1 MDFNVPL
8 HLVTSADEA
17 AEFMRWLGQSRPL
30 LCVDTETTGLSL
42 YGRDRLRMVQFGDI
56 NTGWAIE
63 SHKWWGL
70 IEEALKRYTG
80 KWGLWNRNFDLH
92 ALHTDGLPMPRF
104 RDTHDGMFM
113 DRLLDPPLRHG
124 LKPAG
129 DRMMWGSGVGATVLA
144 DAKRKG
150 RWDWATIPS
159 DHPAYWAYAAWD
171 PVLTA
176 RMIYEHWPKINA
188 RKETRDAY
196 DVEMAVSDIMWRIEN
211 KGLPVDVPYTS
222 QLLTQWIEEM
232 GILEAELN
240 ALGLQNPNSGRQ
252 IAQAMELTEKW
263 EPDEWT
269 ETGFPK
275 VDSAVLRGID
285 SEISRRVLRFRR
297 LRKWSSAYLERFLH
311 DRDANDQVHP
321 SINSMEARTGRM
333 SITGIPLQ
341 TLPRGWEIRD
351 CIRLPDGRALWACD
365 YDSMEYRYFAHLT
378 QSPQL
383 REWFLNGYDPH
394 LFAARAVHGDQ
405 TIEKKDG
412 RRQSAKN
419 NVYGMLFGAGA
430 AKTAETAG
438 ITVAEAEAF
447 RAGYFNLI
455 PEVPRFLHDM
465 DQLARQRTAE
475 SGRPYIFTVAGRV
488 LPAEPK
494 KGYKLVN
501 YAIQGSCAD
510 IFKRKTLELAAAG
523 FEDNLLL
530 PVHDEWLFDFPEG
543 ETDGP
548 EECARIMHEDRFS
561 IPLTVELTGPFQ
573 SWGEKA
579 KAKG

>member
-1 MDFNVPL
+1 
-8 HLVTSADEA
+8 
-17 AEFMRWLGQSRPL
+17 MRWLSTSRPL

-42 YGRDRLRMVQFGDI
+42 YGKDRLRMVQFGDI

-70 IEEALKRYTG
+70 IEEAIRRYEG

-92 ALHTDGLPMPRF
+92 ALHVDGLPLPKF
-104 RDTHDGMFM
+104 KDTHDGMFQ

-124 LKPAG
+124 LKEAG
-129 DRMMWGSGVGATVLA
+129 ERMFPGSGIGQKALQ
-144 DAKRKG
+144 DEKRRGK
-150 RWDWATIPS
+150 WDWATIPT
-159 DHPAYWAYAAWD
+159 DNPAYWVYAAWD

-176 RMIYEHWPKINA
+176 RNIYEHWPKINA
-188 RKETRDAY
+188 NRETRDAY
-196 DVEMAVSDIMWRIEN
+196 EVEMAISDIMWRIES

-222 QLLTQWIEEM
+222 HLLTQWIEEM
-232 GILEAELN
+232 GTLEAELQ

-263 EPDEWT
+263 VPDEWT

-275 VDSAVLRGID
+275 VDSAVLKGID

-311 DRDANDQVHP
+311 DRDANDRVHP

-351 CIRLPDGRALWACD
+351 CIRLPEDRALWACD
-365 YDSMEYRYFAHLT
+365 FDSMEYRAFAHFT
-378 QSPQL
+378 QSPKL
-383 REWFLNGYDPH
+383 REWFANGYDPH
-394 LFAARAVHGDQ
+394 LFAAREVHHDQ
-405 TIEKKDG
+405 TIEK
-412 RRQSAKN
+412 RSPHRQIAKN
-419 NVYGMLFGAGA
+419 NVYGMLFGAGVN
-430 AKTAETAG
+430 KTAETAG
-438 ITVAEAEAF
+438 ISVADAQAF
-447 RAGYFNLI
+447 RDGYFQLI
-455 PEVPRFLHDM
+455 PEVPQFLAQMDM
-465 DQLARQRTAE
+465 LARQRTAE
-475 SGRPYIFTVAGRV
+475 TGRPYVRTVGGRI

-501 YAIQGSCAD
+501 YLIQGSCAD

-530 PVHDEWLFDFPEG
+530 PVHDEWLFDFPVG

-548 EECARIMHEDRFS
+548 AECERIMQDHS
-561 IPLTVELTGPFQ
+561 LSVTLTAEMAGPF
-573 SWGEKA
+573 STWGEKA